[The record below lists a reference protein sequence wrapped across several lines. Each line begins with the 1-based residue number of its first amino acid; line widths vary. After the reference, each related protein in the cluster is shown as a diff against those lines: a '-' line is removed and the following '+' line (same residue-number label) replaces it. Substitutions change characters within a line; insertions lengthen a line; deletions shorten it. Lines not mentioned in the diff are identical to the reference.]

1 MMTTSSKHLS
11 KILIVILGV
20 MTAFGPLTIDM
31 YGPSLPKVQ
40 HAFGS
45 SISEI
50 QLTLSFAMIG
60 LAIGQFVFGPL
71 SDVLGRKKMAL
82 ILLIGYLIAS
92 LLSVFTVH
100 LTIFLII
107 RLIQGLAGGGAIVI
121 AKASIGDNYDGDEL
135 AKFLTS
141 LMVIN
146 GIITIIAPLLGGLAL
161 SIASWRMIFIFLTI
175 ITLIVILGI
184 LLKMPVGLHQEQ
196 SQLNFKAIF
205 KDFGLL
211 LTKPTFVIP
220 MLLQGLTYV
229 MLFSYSSAAP
239 FISQKMYH
247 MTPLQYSA
255 MFAINGV
262 GLIVVSQITA
272 IIVEK
277 VSRYAMLIY
286 LTIIQMLGVVIL
298 IFTLTLHLP
307 LYVLLIGFF
316 INICPVTS
324 IAPLCFSMAMA
335 ERTGGSGNASSLLG
349 LFQFILGGLISP
361 LVGLNGQHDMCPY
374 LIIISAT
381 AVLLIALQFIYFK
394 LFMKNT

>member
-1 MMTTSSKHLS
+1 
-11 KILIVILGV
+11 
-20 MTAFGPLTIDM
+20 
-31 YGPSLPKVQ
+31 
-40 HAFGS
+40 
-45 SISEI
+45 
-50 QLTLSFAMIG
+50 
-60 LAIGQFVFGPL
+60 
-71 SDVLGRKKMAL
+71 
-82 ILLIGYLIAS
+82 
-92 LLSVFTVH
+92 
-100 LTIFLII
+100 
-107 RLIQGLAGGGAIVI
+107 
-121 AKASIGDNYDGDEL
+121 
-135 AKFLTS
+135 
-141 LMVIN
+141 
-146 GIITIIAPLLGGLAL
+146 
-161 SIASWRMIFIFLTI
+161 
-175 ITLIVILGI
+175 
-184 LLKMPVGLHQEQ
+184 
-196 SQLNFKAIF
+196 
-205 KDFGLL
+205 
-211 LTKPTFVIP
+211 
-220 MLLQGLTYV
+220 
-229 MLFSYSSAAP
+229 
-239 FISQKMYH
+239 

-361 LVGLNGQHDMCPY
+361 LVGLNGQHDMSPY

-381 AVLLIALQFIYFK
+381 AVLLIALQIIYFK

>member
-1 MMTTSSKHLS
+1 
-11 KILIVILGV
+11 
-20 MTAFGPLTIDM
+20 
-31 YGPSLPKVQ
+31 
-40 HAFGS
+40 
-45 SISEI
+45 
-50 QLTLSFAMIG
+50 
-60 LAIGQFVFGPL
+60 
-71 SDVLGRKKMAL
+71 
-82 ILLIGYLIAS
+82 
-92 LLSVFTVH
+92 
-100 LTIFLII
+100 
-107 RLIQGLAGGGAIVI
+107 
-121 AKASIGDNYDGDEL
+121 
-135 AKFLTS
+135 
-141 LMVIN
+141 
-146 GIITIIAPLLGGLAL
+146 
-161 SIASWRMIFIFLTI
+161 
-175 ITLIVILGI
+175 
-184 LLKMPVGLHQEQ
+184 
-196 SQLNFKAIF
+196 
-205 KDFGLL
+205 
-211 LTKPTFVIP
+211 
-220 MLLQGLTYV
+220 
-229 MLFSYSSAAP
+229 
-239 FISQKMYH
+239 

-286 LTIIQMLGVVIL
+286 LTIIQMSGVVIL

-361 LVGLNGQHDMCPY
+361 LVGLNGQHDMSPY

-381 AVLLIALQFIYFK
+381 AVLLIALQIIYFK